1 MRVVALLA
9 VVALLVAGGFWLA
22 RDRDPATVTPTD
34 ASTPAA
40 TADPSAPNAA
50 LAPDEAREPDA
61 DAATTPADSAA
72 AAAQESTDAA
82 AMPAAVPAGDA
93 PATDA
98 DQAGA
103 EPPAGA
109 AEDAP
114 AGAEDE
120 AAADRAVDLT
130 ALLPVGYTAVDFVS
144 DEPKRMFESPGQVL
158 QPGTDYVALLHTNRG
173 DIVVDLYE
181 DRTPVTVNNFVFLV
195 LNRYYQGVPFH
206 RVLEDFMAQTGDHT
220 GTGSGGPGYQ
230 FEYEIVEGLAFDSVG
245 QLAMANA
252 GPGTNGSQFFITF
265 AATPWL
271 TGAHTIFGEVM
282 SGIEVLD
289 MLTRIDPSS
298 PSAIVAPTDTVAD
311 LAAKGIELPGA
322 DDMSVEDAL
331 ESVLGTSPVMGQSF
345 TAAGYRGVM
354 GQMGSDPA
362 YGFFPQPDTILDVVI
377 GARPAQ

>member
-82 AMPAAVPAGDA
+82 TMPAAVPAGDA

-181 DRTPVTVNNFVFLV
+181 DRTPV
-195 LNRYYQGVPFH
+195 
-206 RVLEDFMAQTGDHT
+206 
-220 GTGSGGPGYQ
+220 
-230 FEYEIVEGLAFDSVG
+230 
-245 QLAMANA
+245 
-252 GPGTNGSQFFITF
+252 
-265 AATPWL
+265 
-271 TGAHTIFGEVM
+271 
-282 SGIEVLD
+282 
-289 MLTRIDPSS
+289 
-298 PSAIVAPTDTVAD
+298 
-311 LAAKGIELPGA
+311 
-322 DDMSVEDAL
+322 
-331 ESVLGTSPVMGQSF
+331 
-345 TAAGYRGVM
+345 
-354 GQMGSDPA
+354 
-362 YGFFPQPDTILDVVI
+362 
-377 GARPAQ
+377 